1 MNPILIPRGQVTGKP
16 YASPAFHL
24 KPLADEEKRVH
35 KENSGSHHRMRPGRT
50 SQAHQCQGAIFLCR
64 PAGTQRGSLPQAD
77 SRRPAVFR

>member
-35 KENSGSHHRMRPGRT
+35 KENSGSHHRMHPGRT
-50 SQAHQCQGAIFLCR
+50 AQAHQCQGAGTSRR
-64 PAGTQRGSLPQAD
+64 PAGTQRNTLPQAD
-77 SRRPAVFR
+77 SRRSAVLG